1 MNINDFETF
10 INFLE
15 ENIAEDSNIF
25 NFNKLFPCDK
35 CHKVFKY
42 CSYKGDLEECSK
54 KFQIYAKTKNKL
66 RYQFFYKILI

>member
-42 CSYKGDLEECSK
+42 CSYKGDLEE
-54 KFQIYAKTKNKL
+54 
-66 RYQFFYKILI
+66 